1 MMEKFDDIFRENV
14 KKAFSNYNADHLAD
28 EGWNSFMEQKG
39 GRKRFVARIPFW
51 AKAAAA
57 LLLISLGGLLTY
69 RISTR
74 QNVQEFI
81 SGTETA
87 VNTDEGQSAGIETY
101 KADSPPL
108 IEPAAETVKNEKPAV
123 KRLKE
128 DSHSSSEQVILS
140 EADLPEDNRIT
151 TDESL
156 ENRLLKPYF
165 VPVLTVTEA
174 LDELF
179 KEEVTVNL
187 ITAETSFE
195 DLMPGEITPT
205 REKPSRERMLMA
217 GLSGL
222 IAESNGT
229 TSPATGLS
237 MGFYLDQELTRK
249 ISVRPGLALT
259 VQSFGLENNIDRDI
273 GIKYM
278 SFSNGTTGASFSYDG
293 QLSMVTMEL
302 PLNIVFRIN
311 EGNRSGFYVSAG
323 ASSMIYINQ
332 NFKADMVN
340 AYTNESFNSQ
350 TGMFSYETH
359 YSNVEVEKNYS
370 AFSRTDFFGL
380 ANLSAGYF
388 FPYSKAGTVLIEP
401 FVQLPVNNLTS
412 FNLKLRYA
420 GVSMKLRFG
429 NQQDEK

>member
-1 MMEKFDDIFRENV
+1 MEKFDDIFRENV

-28 EGWNSFMEQKG
+28 EGWNSFMEQKK

-81 SGTETA
+81 SGTETT
-87 VNTDEGQSAGIETY
+87 VNTDEGQSARIETS
-101 KADSPPL
+101 KADSPL

-140 EADLPEDNRIT
+140 EADLPEDNIIT
-151 TDESL
+151 TDEPL
-156 ENRLLKPYF
+156 ENRLLKPYV

-195 DLMPGEITPT
+195 DLIPGEITPA
-205 REKPSRERMLMA
+205 REKLSRERTLMA

-259 VQSFGLENNIDRDI
+259 VQSF
-273 GIKYM
+273 
-278 SFSNGTTGASFSYDG
+278 
-293 QLSMVTMEL
+293 
-302 PLNIVFRIN
+302 
-311 EGNRSGFYVSAG
+311 
-323 ASSMIYINQ
+323 
-332 NFKADMVN
+332 
-340 AYTNESFNSQ
+340 
-350 TGMFSYETH
+350 
-359 YSNVEVEKNYS
+359 
-370 AFSRTDFFGL
+370 
-380 ANLSAGYF
+380 
-388 FPYSKAGTVLIEP
+388 
-401 FVQLPVNNLTS
+401 
-412 FNLKLRYA
+412 
-420 GVSMKLRFG
+420 
-429 NQQDEK
+429 